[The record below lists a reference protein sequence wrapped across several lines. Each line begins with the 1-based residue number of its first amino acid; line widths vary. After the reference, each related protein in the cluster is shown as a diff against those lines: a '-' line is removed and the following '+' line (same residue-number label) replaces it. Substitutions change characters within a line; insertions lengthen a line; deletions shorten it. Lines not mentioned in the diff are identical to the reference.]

1 MLKRLTVYEIRG
13 VIRKNFL
20 SMCSDSMGS
29 IQAVMKRLLAVC
41 MVSYSEYV
49 EKGVNKKRYSI
60 TDKGRQAL
68 MAWLQTPA
76 DMTGSKNIELGKLL
90 FMGLVPVKKRM
101 ELIDEIILNT
111 EAELSNMQGL
121 WNALQSQR
129 DNIKHQTAD
138 EWSGDP
144 EYLDGILNATKNADA
159 LESAKVI
166 EEFEMYALRYGIDV
180 MQFNL
185 GWFQSLKE
193 KIGEKKQ

>member
-1 MLKRLTVYEIRG
+1 
-13 VIRKNFL
+13 
-20 SMCSDSMGS
+20 
-29 IQAVMKRLLAVC
+29 MKRLLAVC